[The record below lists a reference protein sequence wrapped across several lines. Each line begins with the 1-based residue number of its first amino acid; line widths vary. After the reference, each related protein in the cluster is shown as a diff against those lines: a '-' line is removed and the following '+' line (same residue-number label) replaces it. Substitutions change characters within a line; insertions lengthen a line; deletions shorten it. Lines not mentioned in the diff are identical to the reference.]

1 MKLLKRRLQFPHLS
15 QNQNASLKRYL
26 QMAITIVATVGSAT
40 ANSYVTLTE
49 ANSFVEGLTQSDD
62 VVAWGNSTDDEKN
75 RALFSATRRI
85 DREKFLGA
93 KASDTQARQWPRSG
107 VRVPDQY
114 TNLYGLSFP
123 NRILADYYTDTEIP
137 PEVQDAQIELAVYLN
152 NNKDGIG
159 LSGLED
165 FNAVSIGNINV
176 TPNFYG
182 RTGVDR
188 IPPIVDQYLKGLRI
202 GGSANLSIKRS

>member
-1 MKLLKRRLQFPHLS
+1 
-15 QNQNASLKRYL
+15 
-26 QMAITIVATVGSAT
+26 MAITIVATVGSAT
-40 ANSYVTLTE
+40 ANSYVTLAE

-75 RALFSATRRI
+75 RALFSSTRRI
-85 DREKFLGA
+85 DREQFLGA

-165 FNAVSIGNINV
+165 FASVAIGNLNV
-176 TPNFYG
+176 TPRFYG
-182 RTGVDR
+182 AVGIDR
-188 IPPIVDQYLKGLRI
+188 IPPIVDHYLMGIRI
-202 GGSANLSIKRS
+202 GGRANLQIKRS